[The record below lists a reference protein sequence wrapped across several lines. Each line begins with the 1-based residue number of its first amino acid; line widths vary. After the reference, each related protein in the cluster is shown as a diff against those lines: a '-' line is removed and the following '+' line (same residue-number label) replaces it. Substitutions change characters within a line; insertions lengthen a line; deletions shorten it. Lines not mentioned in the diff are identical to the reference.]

1 MQWEY
6 PLICAQYLG
15 RKNRFIGE
23 VYLEKRIQYAHIPN
37 SSHLNELLIPGCT
50 VYLLDYRKEKKPGIR
65 KTPFTLLLVRSR
77 NILACVDAHMPNRL
91 FRENW
96 EKKAFPQ
103 WVEYSFLKPE
113 VTVSGERLDF
123 LLFSEK
129 GKKAFVEVK
138 SCTLVHK
145 GTGLFPDP
153 ATERGVRHLEVLSL
167 LAQKGF
173 PAHLVFIIQRKDAD
187 CLKPNEKV
195 DPKFTQALKKATE
208 RGVGVYAYTCRVS
221 LKGMEIFR
229 EVPVCL
235 S

>member
-1 MQWEY
+1 MRWEY
-6 PLICAQYLG
+6 PLIPAQYLG
-15 RKNRFIGE
+15 RKNRFTGE

-37 SSHLNELLIPGCT
+37 SSHLRELLIPGCR
-50 VYLLDYRKEKKPGIR
+50 VYLLDYRNAKKPGIR

-77 NILACVDAHMPNRL
+77 DILACIDAQMPNRL
-91 FRENW
+91 FQENW

-103 WVEYSFLKPE
+103 WVEYSFLKRE
-113 VTVSGERLDF
+113 VKVAGERLDF
-123 LLFSEK
+123 LLSTEK
-129 GKKAFVEVK
+129 GAKAFVEVK

-153 ATERGVRHLEVLSL
+153 ATERGARHLGVLSL

-173 PAHLVFIIQRKDAD
+173 PAHLVFIIQRKDAE

-195 DPKFTQALKKATE
+195 DPKFTQALKKAVA
-208 RGVGVYAYTCRVS
+208 RGVRVSAYTCRVS

-235 S
+235 